1 MSKIRTGRK
10 TGSDFFS
17 PHEKSRRA
25 SWRIGFGDRGPA
37 KAADAHSSPGSVLVV
52 LFFVVVVMMTAA
64 TAGAAFFMA
73 VLMLVF
79 AAAGAFVLFVVVMLA
94 AAATAFV
101 MAVLVLVFAAA
112 RAFVLFVVVMML
124 AAAATAFVVAVLVLV
139 FAAAATFVL
148 VVVMMVVFAAT
159 AAFVLVVVM
168 MVVFAAATAGV
179 TVIVTAATAGVAVI
193 VTAATATAAAAAT
206 ARLSVTLD
214 TDRIEFG
221 FDFLHFK
228 ADHFEHLGDVGQSE
242 NGKTVFRLSN
252 VDAAVDQSAGSFLHR
267 AQIARHANDL
277 FNGRTD
283 NPESPLVVK
292 ENVAHEERT
301 FFVDSHFNLAFGG
314 FDAFGPGL
322 ALFGRQDELM
332 SAIENGLGRLGF
344 GSEKLGKSGHDESFM
359 SAPGAESRVGA
370 FSIKLFADCSRN
382 KFESLEKTCV
392 FLI

>member
-1 MSKIRTGRK
+1 
-10 TGSDFFS
+10 
-17 PHEKSRRA
+17 
-25 SWRIGFGDRGPA
+25 
-37 KAADAHSSPGSVLVV
+37 
-52 LFFVVVVMMTAA
+52 MMTAA

-79 AAAGAFVLFVVVMLA
+79 AAAGAFVLFVVVMIA
-94 AAATAFV
+94 AAAT
-101 MAVLVLVFAAA
+101 
-112 RAFVLFVVVMML
+112 FVLFVVVMML

-139 FAAAATFVL
+139 FAAAA
-148 VVVMMVVFAAT
+148 
-159 AAFVLVVVM
+159 AFVLVVVM
-168 MVVFAAATAGV
+168 MVVFATATAGV

-301 FFVDSHFNLAFGG
+301 FFVDSHFDLAFGG

>member
-1 MSKIRTGRK
+1 M
-10 TGSDFFS
+10 
-17 PHEKSRRA
+17 
-25 SWRIGFGDRGPA
+25 
-37 KAADAHSSPGSVLVV
+37 

-79 AAAGAFVLFVVVMLA
+79 AAAGAFVLVVVVMLA
-94 AAATAFV
+94 AAAT
-101 MAVLVLVFAAA
+101 
-112 RAFVLFVVVMML
+112 FVLFVVVMML

-139 FAAAATFVL
+139 FAA
-148 VVVMMVVFAAT
+148 T

-168 MVVFAAATAGV
+168 MVVVFATATAGV
-179 TVIVTAATAGVAVI
+179 TVI